1 MWYGFSRA
9 SADEAVPTT
18 ERRGKQRGIK
28 PKEMKTN
35 TPILRLLLIASSL
48 MPAVAQATSADTREI
63 KRPKIALVLSGGGA
77 LGLAHIGVLNELE
90 QLHVPVDCIVGTSM
104 GALIGGIYATGLNSQ
119 QIEQIISENDLASFF
134 NDQPPRSEIPQKLKR
149 DDYQPLFNFTFGYND
164 NGIQLPSGV
173 SAGYKFEL
181 FLKQIVG
188 LGAATSNVHFDDL
201 PTPYRATAT
210 NLENGELKVF
220 EGGDITKVMRTS
232 MSLPAIIAPVEL
244 NGATYIDGG
253 FVRNLPVEIGR
264 ALCGDILIAVNLG
277 SRPKE
282 ISQIKTSLDVA
293 KQSYVIL
300 SEQNVQTS
308 LKKLSATDI
317 LISPD
322 LHEFDS
328 ANFSQHQEI
337 IQRGK
342 AATQAQK
349 EALSK
354 LALTADDYQRW
365 LNTRLGKIPAT
376 PTIVSIKARTTG
388 KVNAEAIMRDVTTQ
402 AGKDFSAKQLTHN
415 IVDIYGRGDFSYVG
429 YTIIPDDENADIVI
443 DAISKPWGPGY
454 LKFGIGVATDFNSPT
469 QFNLASSYRQTW
481 VNSLGAEWRVDTQIG
496 YDSFINTEFIQPL
509 QTRDGIFI
517 SPYGGLRRHS
527 IQFYNQKLRIGEYK
541 VKRLDAGLDFGLTN
555 KLGEL
560 KFGPYYSDITATPD
574 FGLVNSLIPEEAAT
588 QSGLLLKAVYDQLD
602 SPDFP
607 RSGIKATTRIMAAKN
622 KWGSDDE
629 YTLAQASLT
638 GAISLGKH
646 SILGHLEWGDEIS
659 GVNDLPIYD
668 AFKLGGPNRLSGLY
682 LDQLTGTRYNLATL
696 NYYYQYAK
704 MASQLGKGMYLGL
717 SLETGRIDDPFLENS
732 WEIITS
738 GSVFW
743 GADTVLGTIYLGYGY
758 SSLKQN
764 SVYLVVSGSH
774 F

>member
-1 MWYGFSRA
+1 MN
-9 SADEAVPTT
+9 
-18 ERRGKQRGIK
+18 I
-28 PKEMKTN
+28 N
-35 TPILRLLLIASSL
+35 TLPLLFIILTFI
-48 MPAVAQATSADTREI
+48 PAHGHAAQQVTSTLE
-63 KRPKIALVLSGGGA
+63 RPKIALVLSGGGA
-77 LGLAHIGVLNELE
+77 LGLAHIGVLSELE
-90 QLHVPVDCIVGTSM
+90 QLRVPIDCVVGSSM

-119 QIEQIISENDLASFF
+119 QIQQIISENDLASFF
-134 NDQPPRSEIPQKLKR
+134 NDQPPRAKIPQKLKR
-149 DDYQPLFNFTFGYND
+149 DDYHPLFDFTFGYNES
-164 NGIQLPSGV
+164 GIQLPSGV

-181 FLKQIVG
+181 FLKKIVG
-188 LGAATSNVHFDDL
+188 LGASVSSLHFDDL

-220 EGGDITKVMRTS
+220 EAGDISKVMRAS

-244 NGATYIDGG
+244 NGTTYIDGG
-253 FVRNLPVEIGR
+253 FVKNLPVEIGR
-264 ALCGDILIAVNLG
+264 SLCGDILIAVNLG
-277 SRPKE
+277 THPKE
-282 ISQIKTSLDVA
+282 ISEIKNSLDVA

-300 SEQNVQTS
+300 SEQHVQSS
-308 LKKLSATDI
+308 LEKLSATDI
-317 LISPD
+317 LITPD

-328 ANFSQHQEI
+328 GNFSQHQGI

-342 AATQAQK
+342 AAAQAQK

-354 LALTADDYQRW
+354 LALSAEDYQRW
-365 LNTRLGKIPAT
+365 QAIRQGKIPSI

-388 KVNAEAIMRDVTTQ
+388 AVNAKAIMRDVSTKP
-402 AGKDFSAKQLTHN
+402 GEDFSTLKLN
-415 IVDIYGRGDFSYVG
+415 NDIIDIYGRGDFSYVG
-429 YTIIPDDENADIVI
+429 YTIISDDKNADIII
-443 DAISKPWGPGY
+443 DAVSKPWGPGY
-454 LKFGIGVATDFNSPT
+454 LKFGLGVTTDFNSPT

-481 VNSLGAEWRVDTQIG
+481 VNSLGAEWRIDTQIG
-496 YDSFINTEFIQPL
+496 YNSFINTEFIQPL
-509 QTRDGIFI
+509 QTGDGIFI
-517 SPYGGLRRHS
+517 SPYAGLRRHT

-541 VKRLDAGLDFGLTN
+541 VKRLDTGLDFGITN

-560 KFGPYYSDITATPD
+560 KFGPYYSDITANPD
-574 FGLVNSLIPEEAAT
+574 FGLVNSFIPKEAAT
-588 QSGLLLKAVYDQLD
+588 QTGLLLKAVYDQLD

-607 RSGIKATTRIMAAKN
+607 RSGIQATTRIMVAKN

-629 YTLAQASLT
+629 YTLAQASLS
-638 GAISLGKH
+638 GAISIGKH

-682 LDQLTGTRYNLATL
+682 LDQLTGTRYNLASL

-704 MASQLGKGMYLGL
+704 MASQLGNGMYLGL
-717 SLETGRIDDPFLENS
+717 SLEAGRIDDTFLVNP

-738 GSVFW
+738 SSVFW

-764 SVYLVVSGSH
+764 SVYLVVSGPY